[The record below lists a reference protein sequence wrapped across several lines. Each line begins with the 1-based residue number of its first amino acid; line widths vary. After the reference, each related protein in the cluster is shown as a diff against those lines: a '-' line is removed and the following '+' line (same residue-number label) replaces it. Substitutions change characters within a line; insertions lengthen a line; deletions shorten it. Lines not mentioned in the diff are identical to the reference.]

1 MRCKRSSFAILVR
14 KPEDKGVLENLGV
27 DGRIKETVRR
37 VWTRFVL
44 LGIATTDRL
53 LSALQ

>member
-1 MRCKRSSFAILVR
+1 VR
-14 KPEDKGVLENLGV
+14 KPEDEGVLESIGV

-44 LGIATTDRL
+44 FGIVTTDRL
-53 LSALQ
+53 W